1 MLKYELKIIEKKLA
15 NSWSHRKLDPC
26 GQILD
31 RVSLNISISMPY
43 DLVLLP
49 VMCDSVNTSANA
61 ISSRNLLF
69 LNSFSHL
76 EVLVVIEEVRGL
88 LAILHGHKVV

>member
-1 MLKYELKIIEKKLA
+1 
-15 NSWSHRKLDPC
+15 
-26 GQILD
+26 
-31 RVSLNISISMPY
+31 MPN

-49 VMCDSVNTSANA
+49 VMCDSVNTSTKA